1 MTADGTGI
9 RGIASLGTGGRSDD
23 GFVIVGANAASH
35 NDGGCGVSD
44 IRPIQT
50 DLEGLQQTGIGVT
63 DGAITGKSTEMLAT
77 ELVSLACVVD
87 LVVDIAG
94 NVVSVGDGN
103 DKIMAVCVV
112 FTIQHEEGLRSHRRE
127 PIGIPL
133 PDFDGPGIPIAVA
146 VGGHVM
152 DHDLLQDVVTNV
164 NALAEVGALAIVER
178 HRRSLHVLT

>member
-1 MTADGTGI
+1 M
-9 RGIASLGTGGRSDD
+9 
-23 GFVIVGANAASH
+23 GANAASH

-44 IRPIQT
+44 IRPILT

-133 PDFDGPGIPIAVA
+133 PDFDGPGIPTAIA